1 MGAGDANCGLRVPP
15 SREGFAGTVCLPLTR
30 IPVDSAPFE
39 RGLPR
44 ENVKQFEI
52 FNNNV
57 SLLLTEPQADFF
69 FDRVVTWWVPYFIS
83 WNLES

>member
-30 IPVDSAPFE
+30 TPVALAPFE

-52 FNNNV
+52 LNNIY
-57 SLLLTEPQADFF
+57 SLLMTEPQAGFL
-69 FDRVVTWWVPYFIS
+69 FDRIATSWVPYFIS
-83 WNLES
+83 CGAF